1 MTDRNNQETTSA
13 IDVIPNEARVRCVR
27 AILVLAAAYAVLRAF
42 GFHRLFPDDAEGIGA
57 ILQIVGTLY
66 SVLYAFAIYV
76 IWGQFTAVESQIQQE
91 AGALKD
97 LLLFSHRLKEAVR
110 DPIVRALRNYGRA
123 VLETEWSALS
133 SGATTERTDRAFSD
147 VVASVTDIKPED
159 DAERIL
165 YARLLEIAN
174 QASARRDERLALSV
188 KRMPRTLVLFVN
200 LTAITILGLLLFFP
214 FRNAALGTL
223 AVAITTLLLFFA
235 HFVLTDLDNPF
246 EGTWNVSAEPF
257 GELVSK
263 SR

>member
-1 MTDRNNQETTSA
+1 MD
-13 IDVIPNEARVRCVR
+13 ARYLKRS
-27 AILVLAAAYAVLRAF
+27 
-42 GFHRLFPDDAEGIGA
+42 GA
-57 ILQIVGTLY
+57 
-66 SVLYAFAIYV
+66 
-76 IWGQFTAVESQIQQE
+76 
-91 AGALKD
+91 
-97 LLLFSHRLKEAVR
+97 
-110 DPIVRALRNYGRA
+110 P
-123 VLETEWSALS
+123 S